1 MRRGFASRGWQW
13 YIYGRVQVGA
23 TIISCLDSVYAM
35 SVWYMVCWLGRSLVG
50 LLVSGVG
57 IPPWCL
63 LSAFIPSFHH
73 LSDCSGCHQ
82 FLGCIWIISVIVV
95 TVLPGWDCVYMFAS
109 VCVGSHLQL
118 IRGFQVFNM
127 TVGCLQLW
135 LKLRMFFLFLFFFS
149 FRFFGTGFCFLGSK
163 VVTRLSS
170 LFRIGSWQK
179 EFGEQANIKRVIG
192 V

>member
-1 MRRGFASRGWQW
+1 
-13 YIYGRVQVGA
+13 
-23 TIISCLDSVYAM
+23 
-35 SVWYMVCWLGRSLVG
+35 
-50 LLVSGVG
+50 
-57 IPPWCL
+57 
-63 LSAFIPSFHH
+63 
-73 LSDCSGCHQ
+73 
-82 FLGCIWIISVIVV
+82 
-95 TVLPGWDCVYMFAS
+95 MFAS

-135 LKLRMFFLFLFFFS
+135 LKLRMFFLFLFFFF